1 MTFTLSNLKSVSFLN
16 IPTKDTDVAL
26 QSIMDGILDQVLN
39 FMENSDITV
48 DTINQFPDVCR
59 ALLKQCAFEWK
70 RRDSLGLASV
80 SFPDGS
86 INRYDIDEFLPETE
100 KIFDRWRVLAL

>member
-1 MTFTLSNLKSVSFLN
+1 MTFTIGNLKSVSFLN

-26 QSIMDGILDQVLN
+26 QAIMDDILDQVLN
-39 FMENSDITV
+39 FMENPDITTT
-48 DTINQFPDVCR
+48 TINQFPDVCR

-70 RRDSLGLASV
+70 RRDSLGLASI

-86 INRYDIDEFLPETE
+86 INRYDIDEFIPEAE
-100 KIFDRWRVLAL
+100 KIFDRWRVITL